1 MNAAAKFETHK
12 GGKKME
18 KWQMEFAV
26 AVPGEHYVWN
36 VYSTRAAAEKVV
48 EELKQDMPDRPYTV
62 IDDIDGFFSEAR
74 DGFLKPAAAI
84 SAENFD
90 DALNVL
96 PPMQWHHAGGCE
108 LFCIS
113 EFTYDD
119 VTDQYGAT
127 SYGGQGGKKIF
138 ARKPVRF
145 KLSDTYLTRAE
156 IIAANKG
163 AGII

>member
-1 MNAAAKFETHK
+1 MLDLD
-12 GGKKME
+12 
-18 KWQMEFAV
+18 FAV
-26 AVPGEHYVWN
+26 AVPGEHYIWN
-36 VYSTRAAAEKVV
+36 LYATRAEAEKVV

-62 IDDIDGFFSEAR
+62 IDDIPAFFNAAR

-84 SAENFD
+84 NAEIFD

-108 LFCIS
+108 LFCIM
-113 EFTYDD
+113 EFTFDD

-145 KLSDTYLTRAE
+145 NVPETYLTRDE
-156 IIAANKG
+156 IIAANKK
-163 AGII
+163 AGLI

>member
-1 MNAAAKFETHK
+1 MDN
-12 GGKKME
+12 MD
-18 KWQMEFAV
+18 FAV

-36 VYSTRAAAEKVV
+36 VYATRGEAEKVV
-48 EELKQDMPDRPYTV
+48 EELKQDMPDRPYAV
-62 IDDIDGFFSEAR
+62 IDDIPAFFNAAR
-74 DGFLKPAAAI
+74 DGFLKPAAAT
-84 SAENFD
+84 SAEIFD

-145 KLSDTYLTRAE
+145 NVPDTYLTRDE
-156 IIAANKG
+156 IIAANKK
-163 AGII
+163 AGLI

>member
-1 MNAAAKFETHK
+1 
-12 GGKKME
+12 ME
-18 KWQMEFAV
+18 NLNFAV
-26 AVPGEHYVWN
+26 AVPEEHYVWN
-36 VYSTRAAAEKVV
+36 FYATRAAAEKVV
-48 EELKQDMPDRPYTV
+48 EELKQEYPDRPYAV
-62 IDDIDGFFSEAR
+62 IDDIDAFFAVAR

-96 PPMQWHHAGGCE
+96 PPLQWHHAGGCE

-119 VTDQYGAT
+119 VTDQFGAT

-145 KLSDTYLTRAE
+145 NVPETYLTRDE
-156 IIAANKG
+156 IIAANKA
-163 AGII
+163 AGLI

>member
-1 MNAAAKFETHK
+1 MKDLN
-12 GGKKME
+12 
-18 KWQMEFAV
+18 FAV
-26 AVPGEHYVWN
+26 AVPGEHYIWN
-36 VYSTRAAAEKVV
+36 AYATRAEAEKVV
-48 EELKQDMPDRPYTV
+48 EELKESRPDRPYTV
-62 IDDIDGFFSEAR
+62 IDDIFTFFEKAR

-96 PPMQWHHAGGCE
+96 PPMQWHWAGGCE

-127 SYGGQGGKKIF
+127 SYGGQGGQKIF

-145 KLSDTYLTRAE
+145 NVSETYLTRAE
-156 IIAANKG
+156 IIAANKK
-163 AGII
+163 AGLI